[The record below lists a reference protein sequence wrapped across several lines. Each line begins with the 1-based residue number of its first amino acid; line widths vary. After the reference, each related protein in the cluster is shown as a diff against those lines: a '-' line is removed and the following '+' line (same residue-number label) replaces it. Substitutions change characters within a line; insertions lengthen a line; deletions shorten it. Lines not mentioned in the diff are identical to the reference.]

1 MFTKIALIICTPDV
15 AAINIKERLL
25 EKGSWKKLEESFQ
38 NHSVYQYFHPTKE
51 IKLYTTDTAC
61 VYCEHI
67 DKKIDVDLFIFP
79 TKHQSKSGIPSLTVH
94 TQGNW
99 GVAEIGG
106 KDNTLGIAPG
116 TYLARGFLKLK
127 ELQNKDQLNYQ
138 VIQECTHHGPDIN
151 KPAMFIEVG
160 STEKE
165 WQQKEPAKI
174 IAETIQYLLTEKFQ
188 PMTTAIGIGGLHHCP
203 DFSKVTIEKNI
214 AFTHVCPKYMLK
226 NLNREMILQALE
238 RSVEQPKFIYLN
250 KKGLGSEKERIF
262 MLAEKIAEEKQVTI
276 MKC

>member
-15 AAINIKERLL
+15 AAVNIKERLL
-25 EKGSWKKLEESFQ
+25 ETQSWKKLTAGFQ
-38 NHSVYQYFHPTKE
+38 EHAVYQLEQTKKQ

-61 VYCEHI
+61 VYCEHL
-67 DKKIDVDLFIFP
+67 DKKIDADLFIFP

-99 GVAEIGG
+99 GTAEIGG
-106 KDNTLGIAPG
+106 ANNILSIAPG
-116 TYLARGFLKLK
+116 TYLAKGFLKLK
-127 ELQNKDQLNYQ
+127 ELQNKNQLNYQ
-138 VIQECTHHGPDIN
+138 VIQECTHHGPDIS
-151 KPAMFIEVG
+151 KPTMFIEIG

-174 IAETIQYLLTEKFQ
+174 IAETIHYLLTENFQ
-188 PMTTAIGIGGLHHCP
+188 PMTAAIGIGGLHHCP
-203 DFSKVTIEKNI
+203 DFSKITVEKNI

-238 RSVEQPKFIYLN
+238 KSVEQPKYIYLD

-262 MLAEKIAEEKQVTI
+262 MLTEKIAEEKQVTVV
-276 MKC
+276 KC